1 MAEALF
7 ELPAD
12 GLEAG
17 SVHFSSLTVEWP
29 TPIGLFNQLNE
40 EFDFTLDPCSTD
52 DNAKCER
59 HYTKAEDGL
68 SKSWKGERVFMNPPY
83 SEVGTWVQKAYEE
96 DALVVALIPS
106 RTDTRWWHRYV
117 MQADEI
123 RFVKG
128 RLKFGDAT
136 NSAPFPSAI
145 VIWNHDGNLRN
156 SGPER
161 NGG

>member
-1 MAEALF
+1 MSDALF
-7 ELPAD
+7 ALPPD
-12 GLEAG
+12 EGFESE

-29 TPIGLFNQLNE
+29 TPQAVFDLLDR
-40 EFDFTLDPCSTD
+40 EFSFTLDPCSTD
-52 DNAKCER
+52 ENAKCEK

-117 MQADEI
+117 MKADEI

-128 RLKFGDAT
+128 RLKFGAAT

-145 VIWNHDGNLRN
+145 VVWR
-156 SGPER
+156 SA
-161 NGG
+161 